1 MNVNLKV
8 LTAGALFF
16 MGGQAAFAQKK
27 DSSKVK
33 NIEEVVVVAYGTQ
46 TKESLTGSVGEVK
59 AKALKEI
66 TAPNVIQGMIG
77 KVAGVQISSVNGLPG
92 TAPVVRFRG
101 IGSINGSSA
110 PLYVVDGVPFNG
122 DIAAINNQDIE
133 STSFLKDASA
143 AALYGN
149 RGANGVIVITTKKGA
164 KGKLRLTLDS
174 KVGMAERGL
183 AEYNLIQDP
192 ARYYEAYHRFLKNNY
207 IYAGDNATV
216 AHTKASN
223 ELVSASGLGLGYN
236 ITNVPGA
243 QIIGADGNF
252 NPAASILYR
261 ENWADYLFKRGVYTN
276 TYLSASG
283 ASDNTTYFFSGGY
296 ESNDTYMVN
305 SKFEKVTL
313 RGKTESKLGDRLK
326 LGTNLAY
333 TNMVQNAPDGFDG
346 STAYSNPF
354 QWTRSIAPIY
364 PVYAYDAT
372 GKPVYLAN
380 GERAYDD
387 GTGKYSPFV
396 RPYGSIQHP
405 YATALLD
412 IKKNVTNQIF
422 ANAYATY
429 KILNGLNFTYNVTG
443 EFSNTRNQSLDTSL
457 YGDAVSVNGRL
468 YNTNQNTTSVT
479 HQQLLTYDKK
489 FNNFG
494 LQVLAGHETLDR
506 QFDYMQTHVINGIL
520 VDSPYSDQFGIVNG
534 ISGYG
539 SPYATEGYFARLNMD
554 YAGKYFINANFRRDG
569 SSRFHPDNRWGSFY
583 GIGGAWIASKENFLS
598 NVSWLN
604 NLKFK
609 ASYGEQG
616 NDNLG
621 YNFPYLNQYSVVQTT
636 NAAETTISMNQTF
649 KGNKDITWEKN
660 ANLNVGFEVDLFNN
674 RLSIDAEYFNRKSFD
689 MLFMKPLPISEGFSS
704 VPENIGDMVN
714 RGVEVT
720 AKFDVVRSENYKF
733 TVNANTTYLENEI
746 LKLSQPEIVDGSY
759 LLKPGNSRYT
769 WRMREF
775 VGVNSTNGAALFA
788 VVNPTTGART
798 STSTYASG
806 TLIDTGKSAV
816 PKFYGG
822 FGFDFNVYKFDL
834 GVNFAYQLGGWGYDS
849 NWMTL
854 MAMGERGRNV
864 HTDYTQ
870 TWTNVNTIADL
881 PVIIP
886 NNPQNFYST
895 SSMGFIKSDYLSLQ
909 NVSLGYTT
917 SKGLLDKLGVNSLR
931 VYVLADN
938 IHVWSARKGY
948 DPRLSLTGVSSSNYA
963 PIRTV
968 SFGINASF

>member
-1 MNVNLKV
+1 MQTFWHRLPTPFFILAPMEAVTDVVFRHVVAQAGRPDVFFTEFTNATGWHRAGDKAIGGRLIKTSDEHPIVAQLWGSDPGAMAALGIHCAHLGYDGIDINMGCPDRSV
-8 LTAGALFF
+8 EAQGAGAKLILNPER
-16 MGGQAAFAQKK
+16 A
-27 DSSKVK
+27 V
-33 NIEEVVVVAYGTQ
+33 ELV
-46 TKESLTGSVGEVK
+46 
-59 AKALKEI
+59 
-66 TAPNVIQGMIG
+66 
-77 KVAGVQISSVNGLPG
+77 
-92 TAPVVRFRG
+92 
-101 IGSINGSSA
+101 
-110 PLYVVDGVPFNG
+110 
-122 DIAAINNQDIE
+122 
-133 STSFLKDASA
+133 A
-143 AALYGN
+143 AAK
-149 RGANGVIVITTKKGA
+149 RGA
-164 KGKLRLTLDS
+164 LRYAE
-174 KVGMAERGL
+174 KVGTEP
-183 AEYNLIQDP
+183 IP
-192 ARYYEAYHRFLKNNY
+192 
-207 IYAGDNATV
+207 
-216 AHTKASN
+216 
-223 ELVSASGLGLGYN
+223 VSVKTRLGYN
-236 ITNVPGA
+236 KDILEEPGRP
-243 QIIGADGNF
+243 DGGWLAKILSAE
-252 NPAASILYR
+252 PAALTLHARTRKEMSKVAAHWER
-261 ENWADYLFKRGVYTN
+261 VKRAVEIRDALG
-276 TYLSASG
+276 L
-283 ASDNTTYFFSGGY
+283 TT
-296 ESNDTYMVN
+296 
-305 SKFEKVTL
+305 
-313 RGKTESKLGDRLK
+313 
-326 LGTNLAY
+326 
-333 TNMVQNAPDGFDG
+333 
-346 STAYSNPF
+346 
-354 QWTRSIAPIY
+354 PII
-364 PVYAYDAT
+364 V
-372 GKPVYLAN
+372 
-380 GERAYDD
+380 
-387 GTGKYSPFV
+387 
-396 RPYGSIQHP
+396 
-405 YATALLD
+405 
-412 IKKNVTNQIF
+412 
-422 ANAYATY
+422 
-429 KILNGLNFTYNVTG
+429 TYNVTG

-489 FNNFG
+489 FNKFG

-520 VDSPYSDQFGIVNG
+520 VNSPYSDQFGIVNG

-649 KGNKDITWEKN
+649 YGNKDITWEKN
-660 ANLNVGFEVDLFNN
+660 ANLNIGFEVDLFNN
-674 RLSIDAEYFNRKSFD
+674 RLSIDAEYFNRKSYD
-689 MLFMKPLPISEGFSS
+689 MLFMKPISLTSGFPSQ
-704 VPENIGDMVN
+704 PQNIGDMVN
-714 RGVEVT
+714 RGVEIT
-720 AKFDVVRSENYKF
+720 TKFDVVRSENYKF

-854 MAMGERGRNV
+854 MAMGLFKFTKCEFRIYNKQRIIRK
-864 HTDYTQ
+864 
-870 TWTNVNTIADL
+870 TW
-881 PVIIP
+881 
-886 NNPQNFYST
+886 
-895 SSMGFIKSDYLSLQ
+895 
-909 NVSLGYTT
+909 
-917 SKGLLDKLGVNSLR
+917 
-931 VYVLADN
+931 
-938 IHVWSARKGY
+938 RKQ
-948 DPRLSLTGVSSSNYA
+948 PSCLCFSR
-963 PIRTV
+963 
-968 SFGINASF
+968 